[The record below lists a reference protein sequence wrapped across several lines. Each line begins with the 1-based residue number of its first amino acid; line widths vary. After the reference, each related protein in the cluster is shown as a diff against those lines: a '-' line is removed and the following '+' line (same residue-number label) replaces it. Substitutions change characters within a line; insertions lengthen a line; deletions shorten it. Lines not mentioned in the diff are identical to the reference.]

1 MPLKYSSLLVSKFRY
16 GHFMFRKTNI
26 LMKTKSFNW
35 VRVIIAGL
43 MFVQMPILIAANKK
57 AADIVP
63 NRKATHSF
71 SEENVSEKADDLYA
85 SMNLDQEGL
94 SRDAFLKAWQGYNQL
109 TNEGI
114 QSREHIITIADF
126 SQPSTR
132 KRLFVIDLD
141 ARQIIH
147 KSLVAHGKNSG
158 LLYANSFSNKPET
171 NKSSLGFYLTMNTY
185 SGEHGLSLRLKGL
198 EKNINDKAY
207 ERAIVMHG
215 ANYVSESFAEK
226 NGFLGRS
233 LGCPAIPDALAR
245 PIIQSIK
252 NGTVLFIYHP
262 EKTYTKKSSVLKVV
276 QS

>member
-1 MPLKYSSLLVSKFRY
+1 MLI
-16 GHFMFRKTNI
+16 KTNI
-26 LMKTKSFNW
+26 LMKTKTFKW
-35 VRVIIAGL
+35 IRIFIAGL
-43 MFVQMPILIAANKK
+43 MFVQMPILIAGNKK
-57 AADIVP
+57 IADIASVRMSTP
-63 NRKATHSF
+63 SL
-71 SEENVSEKADDLYA
+71 SEANVSGMADDLYT
-85 SMNLDQEGL
+85 SMDLKREGL
-94 SRDAFLKAWQGYNQL
+94 SRDAFFKGWQGYMEL
-109 TNEGI
+109 TKNGI
-114 QSREHIITIADF
+114 QSREQIITIADF
-126 SQPSTR
+126 SQPSTQ

-185 SGEHGLSLRLKGL
+185 TGEHGISLRLKGL

-233 LGCPAIPDALAR
+233 LGCPAIPDALAK

-252 NGTVLFIYHP
+252 NGTLLFIYHP
-262 EKTYTKKSSVLKVV
+262 EKTYTKKSPILKVYH
-276 QS
+276 S